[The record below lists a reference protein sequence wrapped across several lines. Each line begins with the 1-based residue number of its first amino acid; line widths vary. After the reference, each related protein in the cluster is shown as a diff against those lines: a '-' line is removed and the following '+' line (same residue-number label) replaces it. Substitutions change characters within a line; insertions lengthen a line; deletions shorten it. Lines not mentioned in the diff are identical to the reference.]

1 MFVFCFGTCFHTG
14 TILLVDKHRIPHAP
28 LMTVQQYLAELQS
41 MISALSTIIAGS
53 MEEQPAVEGAVTH
66 VNIDELRNER
76 IQQLENL
83 RSNYDT
89 YALVNPEKLISDWE
103 VYNHLMG
110 PVEVSTHHAQ

>member
-1 MFVFCFGTCFHTG
+1 
-14 TILLVDKHRIPHAP
+14 
-28 LMTVQQYLAELQS
+28 MTVQQYLAELQS
-41 MISALSTIIAGS
+41 MIGALSAMIAGS
-53 MEEQPAVEGAVTH
+53 MEEPAVALA
-66 VNIDELRNER
+66 NIDELRNER

-110 PVEVSTHHAQ
+110 PVEVIMGYLKDVLQVVFHCL